1 MNNWQKGCDMGF
13 TVGQK
18 AWHSRWGWGEII
30 GIMDGENYAVKWRR
44 RRDGVFLCFMLD
56 GCYHHED
63 ISPSLFH
70 KEQTFDYGK
79 PEWQPK
85 PGELCWV
92 WNGGWGVPN
101 VRIISEIDDGLY
113 IAHVPASDI
122 KMEYTYCAPF
132 NNGQLPDEFK
142 HLLEGG
148 QK

>member
-1 MNNWQKGCDMGF
+1 MGF
-13 TVGQK
+13 TVGQRV
-18 AWHSRWGWGEII
+18 WSILYGWGTVVSINPNETYTIEVNFDT
-30 GIMDGENYAVKWRR
+30 MNPHDKNS
-44 RRDGVFLCFMLD
+44 FLLD
-56 GCYHHED
+56 GRAWRNHEL
-63 ISPSLFH
+63 PSLFH

-148 QK
+148 NHEG